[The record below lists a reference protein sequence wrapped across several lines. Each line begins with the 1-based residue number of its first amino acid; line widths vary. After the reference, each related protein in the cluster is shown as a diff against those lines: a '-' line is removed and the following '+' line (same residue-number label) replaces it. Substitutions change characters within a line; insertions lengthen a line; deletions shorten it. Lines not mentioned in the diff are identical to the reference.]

1 MPNIPSLL
9 DKHVTLKCECIDRLF
24 LNGYVR
30 KLQRPEDL
38 AYFLTQVRG
47 EEIPRYDVVGKMMR
61 EFIAGIERMAEEKA
75 IPVVHFEK
83 GQRKEAIAERYFME
97 AEREG
102 REKVVMIGVAQETT
116 HAFRPVGKQQRERG
130 KFAVARVSVYV
141 KFFYLY
147 IWDAEWGR
155 TFIKICTYAPWS
167 IRVWMNGHDW
177 LKRQLTRRGIAYETL
192 DNGIA
197 WVADPKA
204 MQRLA
209 DRLSPAHIQRFFDR
223 WMYRLPSPF
232 TAHDRA
238 KGYVHQLSI
247 LQLEVS
253 RTEVFDR
260 PLHGRQFFEEVI
272 RDQLDLG
279 RPEKIQMLFNR
290 RVPKRRGEGPFRTR
304 IFSSDVNPSIQIRHR
319 STNVKQYFKCDRAL
333 RTETTI
339 NNTYDLGI
347 NKSLC
352 NLPALRQ
359 VGRDINRRLLILE
372 RQSQQCT
379 PAASTFENLVMP
391 TGDPGRRAP
400 GFRFGDP
407 RTVALFGALSDMRWV
422 QTDVRSKELQPLVA
436 HHLAGSYG
444 PRQMA
449 YDLRRLV
456 RKGLLERI
464 AKTHRYLITPL
475 GRRLIIFCTKIY
487 SRALCPGIGQLD
499 NARSRAPLAIAW
511 RRLDHEIHN
520 LVTTVNP
527 GQNSARLAA

>member
-9 DKHVTLKCECIDRLF
+9 DDHVTLRCECCDRFF
-24 LNGYVR
+24 LNGYVKR
-30 KLQRPEDL
+30 LQRPEDL

-47 EEIPRYDVVGKMMR
+47 EEIPRYEVVGKMMR
-61 EFIAGIERMAEEKA
+61 DFIAGIERMIEKKS

-83 GQRKEAIAERYFME
+83 GQRKEAIAEPYFQE

-102 REKVVMIGVAQETT
+102 RERVVLVGVAQEKAS
-116 HAFRPVGKQQRERG
+116 AFRPVGKQQRVPG
-130 KFAVARVSVYV
+130 KFAVARVSVFV

-147 IWDAEWGR
+147 IWDADWGR

-167 IRVWMNGHDW
+167 IRVWLNGHDW
-177 LKRQLTRRGIAYETL
+177 LKRQLVRRRIAYESL

-197 WVADPKA
+197 WVADPVA
-204 MQRLA
+204 MQRIA
-209 DRLSPAHIQRFFDR
+209 DRLSAAHVQRFFDR
-223 WMYRLPSPF
+223 WMYRLPNPF
-232 TAHDRA
+232 TAKDRA
-238 KGYVHQLSI
+238 RGYRHELSI

-260 PLHGRQFFEEVI
+260 PLHGRQFFESVI
-272 RDQLDLG
+272 HDQIDLG
-279 RPEKIQMLFNR
+279 RPEKITLIFHR
-290 RVPKRRGEGPFRTR
+290 RLPKRRGEGPFRTR
-304 IFSSDVNPSIQIRHR
+304 VFSNDVEPSLHIRHR
-319 STNVKQYFKCDRAL
+319 GTDVKQYFKCGRAL

-339 NNTYDLGI
+339 NDAPMIGLR
-347 NKSLC
+347 KSLC
-352 NLPALRQ
+352 NLPSLRQ
-359 VGRDINRRLLILE
+359 MGRDINRRLLALE

-379 PAASTFENLVMP
+379 PAATTFENLVMP

-422 QTDVRSKELQPLVA
+422 QTDVRSTELRPLVA
-436 HHLAGSYG
+436 HHLAGCYG

-464 AKTHRYLITPL
+464 AKTHRYRITPL
-475 GRRLIIFCTKIY
+475 GRRLILFCTKIY

-499 NARSRAPLAIAW
+499 NATSRAPLAIAW
-511 RRLDHEIHN
+511 RRLDHEVQGLISAAD
-520 LVTTVNP
+520 L
-527 GQNSARLAA
+527 GQNAARLAA